1 MKKERVI
8 PIGILFA
15 TLCLVVTACTQGL
28 DAGKGTGTVQVVIGG
43 GAVRSVGANGLPEF
57 DDTNTKIIV
66 TDEAGAQLAQGTTSV
81 TLSVDIGKKITV
93 EATITTA
100 AGVWRGSTKH
110 TVTKGANTVA
120 VKLSKAAKTM
130 RNILINSTGRAAAL
144 KLESGEELLEN
155 IPIDHSVPHDVHPVI
170 ARDSIGRIYVLYR
183 NKHSV
188 AQTTHLR
195 RIDVEGNGGTET
207 GFHDKISE
215 ALPPST
221 IDTITN
227 MAIDVKHNYI
237 FLFRGMTV
245 YCLKEKEDH
254 SFEYIVQGSFPIPA
268 ATPLNVTAAAVYDD
282 VLFVVD
288 GTTLY
293 ACKFEIEDL
302 PGHGHLGRKRLQ
314 FKPVGGSDAASLN
327 LPKLRTDSAFSN
339 NLTKCTGLFADES
352 GVYCLL
358 SENSIAWNRYMVG
371 SVVQCVYKNDGSL
384 EQKGEPKGLNPKVGG
399 TDTVITFDAQYFSNP
414 VGFIGSDEDNLYI
427 ADDGVDFEYINENWH
442 ITANKNRIATLNR
455 KTHDLTF
462 KDAEATWYGDEKP
475 YTRPDTP
482 VLLWKNDGGNITYW
496 TSADGTESFNA
507 TNKLFEYSSSPTI
520 QKPTEAFCYDQDG
533 NLYILWTDGSDY
545 AVRRFELK
553 DGTSYVTPGE
563 YSPTLD
569 SSLLRPS
576 YIAVDISGG
585 QNYLY
590 CGYKDITNNWKV
602 ERMSWIGNVTT
613 LTPPHSGW
621 SITVGSAPGEELTAL
636 AANKDGVFVAVK
648 ETYQDSSILKYR
660 LKVKKHQ
667 KGTGT
672 QDSEITLVDG
682 GICYK
687 NAANTPLSGE
697 PSSGDYKETIE
708 AIHGLQ
714 VVEDV
719 LYAATVK
726 IEKEI
731 VTGAYGSRTDV
742 LKSSGKLYKVKETD
756 AFSGSATELA
766 KKDWNDVSET
776 GYGFYRFIAVIP
788 KKLVIASDGAWSTG
802 GKAGLPPPPPSFP
815 VIQKDTNKVLKYD
828 LDGHLQNGEDGVTA
842 GGAFSKELTIDG
854 CGFSWK

>member
-1 MKKERVI
+1 MKTMRLVSI
-8 PIGILFA
+8 SILFTA
-15 TLCLVVTACTQGL
+15 LCLVVTACSQGML
-28 DAGKGTGTVQVVIGG
+28 AGNDTGEVRVVIGG
-43 GAVRSVGANGLPEF
+43 GAARSVNGEGLPVF
-57 DDTNTKIIV
+57 DESNTTITV
-66 TDEAGAQLAQGTTSV
+66 TDEDGNQLAQGSTSL
-81 TLSVDIGKKITV
+81 TLRVGVNKKITV
-93 EATITTA
+93 AAIVTTA
-100 AGVWRGSTKH
+100 AGEWRGSKEH
-110 TVTKGANTVA
+110 TVTAGTNTVA
-120 VKLSKAAKTM
+120 VRLSKAAKTM

-144 KLESGEELLEN
+144 KLESGEELLASAAIN
-155 IPIDHSVPHDVHPVI
+155 THHAMSPIT
-170 ARDSIGRIYVLYR
+170 ARDKIGRIYVLY
-183 NKHSV
+183 
-188 AQTTHLR
+188 QDTTSASFTSLLKR
-195 RIDVEGNGGTET
+195 FDVEGNEDT
-207 GFHDKISE
+207 GFETPFTSALTVAGGNISN
-215 ALPPST
+215 
-221 IDTITN
+221 IKNI
-227 MAIDVKHNYI
+227 AIDAKNNYI
-237 FLFRGMTV
+237 FLFNGSTV
-245 YCLKEKEDH
+245 YCVKEKEDH
-254 SFEYIVQGSFPIPA
+254 SFESFGNDGFPSG
-268 ATPLNVTAAAVYDD
+268 TPTLNVTAAAVHDR
-282 VLFVVD
+282 VLFVAD
-288 GTTLY
+288 DTILY
-293 ACKFEIEDL
+293 ACKFDFQDL
-302 PGHGHLGRKRLQ
+302 ASYPGAKQLK
-314 FKPVGGSDAASLN
+314 FKPADGHHAASLP
-327 LPKLRTDSAFSN
+327 LPKLRTDSAFNN
-339 NLTKCTGLFADES
+339 NLTKCTGLFADEK

-358 SENSIAWNRYMVG
+358 SENKVAGNKWYMVG
-371 SVVQCVYKNDGSL
+371 AVAQCAYKDDGHL
-384 EQKGEPKGLNPKVGG
+384 EQKGVKGLNPNAPTAESIK
-399 TDTVITFDAQYFSNP
+399 FNPAYFSNP

-427 ADDGVDFEYINENWH
+427 ADDGVDFEDINENWH
-442 ITANKNRIATLNR
+442 ITANKNRIAALNR
-455 KTHDLTF
+455 KTNTITF

-507 TNKLFEYSSSPTI
+507 TNKLFEYATTE
-520 QKPTEAFCYDQDG
+520 KPTEAFCYDQDG

-553 DGTSYVTPGE
+553 DGTSYITPGE

-590 CGYKDITNNWKV
+590 CGYKDSTSNWKV
-602 ERMSWIGNVTT
+602 ERMSWMGNLTT

-672 QDSEITLVDG
+672 QDSEITVVDG

-697 PSSGDYKETIE
+697 PSSGDYKETVE

-714 VVEDV
+714 VVENV

-742 LKSSGKLYKVKETD
+742 LKSSGKLYKVKKTD

-766 KKDWNDVSET
+766 KKDWNDVSGT
-776 GYGFYRFIAVIP
+776 GYGFYRFIAVMP
-788 KKLVIASDGAWSTG
+788 KKLMIASDGAWSTG
-802 GKAGLPPPPPSFP
+802 GKSAAIPPA
-815 VIQKDTNKVLKYD
+815 IKKDTNKVLKYD
-828 LDGHLQNGEDGVTA
+828 LNGHLQNGEDGENA
-842 GGAFSKELTIDG
+842 GGSFSKELTIDS
-854 CGFSWK
+854 CGFSWN

>member
-1 MKKERVI
+1 MKKWRVI

-28 DAGKGTGTVQVVIGG
+28 DAGKGAGTVQVVIGG

-100 AGVWRGSTKH
+100 AGIWRGSAEH
-110 TVTKGANTVA
+110 TVTKGVNTVA

-195 RIDVEGNGGTET
+195 RIDVEGNGGTDT
-207 GFHDKISE
+207 GFHDKIVE
-215 ALPPST
+215 VLPLST
-221 IDTITN
+221 INAITN

-237 FLFRGMTV
+237 FLFNGSTV
-245 YCLKEKEDH
+245 YCLKEKEDQ
-254 SFEYIVQGSFPIPA
+254 SFENVVVAGVFPITP
-268 ATPLNVTAAAVYDD
+268 ATPLTVTAAAVYDD

-293 ACKFEIEDL
+293 ACKFEIKDL
-302 PGHGHLGRKRLQ
+302 PGHPGRKQLQ
-314 FKPVGGSDAASLN
+314 FKPVGPDAARFVLS
-327 LPKLRTDSAFSN
+327 KLRADTAFGN

-358 SENSIAWNRYMVG
+358 SENSVTGDKWYMVG
-371 SVVQCVYKNDGSL
+371 AVVQCVYKDDGTL
-384 EQKGEPKGLNPKVGG
+384 EQKGVKGLNP
-399 TDTVITFDAQYFSNP
+399 DASTAESIKFNPAYFSNP

-533 NLYILWTDGSDY
+533 NLYILWTDGSGY
-545 AVRRFELK
+545 AIRRFELK
-553 DGTSYVTPGE
+553 NGTSYVTPGE

-602 ERMSWIGNVTT
+602 ERMSWIGNLTT
-613 LTPPHSGW
+613 LTSPHSGW

-636 AANKDGVFVAVK
+636 AANKDGVFVATK
-648 ETYQDSSILKYR
+648 EEQTGPTNRYT
-660 LKVKKHQ
+660 LKVTKYKK
-667 KGTGT
+667 
-672 QDSEITLVDG
+672 DSPDTSDVTIVSSAIAEDSHSYPDSYNEYNEAIYDLRIVDG
-682 GICYK
+682 
-687 NAANTPLSGE
+687 
-697 PSSGDYKETIE
+697 
-708 AIHGLQ
+708 
-714 VVEDV
+714 V
-719 LYAATVK
+719 LYAVTSK
-726 IEKEI
+726 IEK
-731 VTGAYGSRTDV
+731 GMKDNSGYQLDSFKNGSV
-742 LKSSGKLYKVKETD
+742 LYKIAKT
-756 AFSGSATELA
+756 ASFSGNAEKRAEKNPVLPEGT
-766 KKDWNDVSET
+766 KPGV
-776 GYGFYRFIAVIP
+776 GYGFYRFIAVKP
-788 KKLVIASDGAWSTG
+788 KKLVIASDSAW
-802 GKAGLPPPPPSFP
+802 GKDGIRTYHTEANN
-815 VIQKDTNKVLKYD
+815 NKVFEYD
-828 LDGHLQNGEDGVTA
+828 LDKNLLEEKDA
-842 GGAFSKELTIDG
+842 GGIFSKELQRDPLSS
-854 CGFSWK
+854 GFEWE